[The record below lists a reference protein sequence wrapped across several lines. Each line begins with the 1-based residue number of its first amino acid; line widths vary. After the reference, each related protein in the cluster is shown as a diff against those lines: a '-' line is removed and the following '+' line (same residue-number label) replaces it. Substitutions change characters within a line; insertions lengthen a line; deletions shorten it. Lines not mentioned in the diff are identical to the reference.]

1 MFTVLKMEVL
11 KNLKSLFSG
20 CTNQVFSR
28 EHLLHVLR
36 VGKQRCVFRGG
47 NLPHRSLVR
56 KRSVLNTALCSS
68 FKMITFNNTPVL
80 H

>member
-11 KNLKSLFSG
+11 KNLRSLFSG

-28 EHLLHVLR
+28 EHVLR
-36 VGKQRCVFRGG
+36 VGKQRCAFRGG
-47 NLPHRSLVR
+47 NLPHGSLVR
-56 KRSVLNTALCSS
+56 QRSVLKVALYSS
-68 FKMITFNNTPVL
+68 LKTMKFNNVPGL